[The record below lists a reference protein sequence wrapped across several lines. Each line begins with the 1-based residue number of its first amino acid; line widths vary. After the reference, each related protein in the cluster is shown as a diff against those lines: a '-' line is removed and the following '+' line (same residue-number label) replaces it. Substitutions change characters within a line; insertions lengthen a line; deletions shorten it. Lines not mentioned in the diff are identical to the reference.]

1 MNSQLPTNNYGYN
14 SQFSKQGQ
22 ADPSTSHK
30 IDMLCL
36 AILVIN
42 ILNILVRWI
51 FQLSYQIRL

>member
-51 FQLSYQIRL
+51 F